1 MTKTQSI
8 NVFEIV
14 GGPYAVASSDGEL
27 VHARINTTLKNDRN
41 VSLSFRNIK
50 VLTPAF
56 LNTAI
61 GQLYGQFNE
70 QYIDSRLEI
79 VDLGEDDK
87 GLLKLVV
94 ETAKQYF
101 QDPDR
106 FNQIISEDRI

>member
-1 MTKTQSI
+1 MLSI

-14 GGPYAVASSDGEL
+14 GGPYAVSSSDGEL
-27 VHARINTTLKNDRN
+27 VHARINTTLKNDGN
-41 VSLSFRNIK
+41 VNLSFGNIK

-70 QYIDSRLEI
+70 QYIDARLEI

-87 GLLKLVV
+87 ELLKLVV

-106 FNQIISEDRI
+106 FNQIISENRI

>member
-1 MTKTQSI
+1 MLSI

-14 GGPYAVASSDGEL
+14 GGPYAVSSSDGEL
-27 VHARINTTLKNDRN
+27 VYGRINTTLKNDEN
-41 VSLSFRNIK
+41 VNLSLRNIK

-79 VDLGEDDK
+79 LYLGEDDK
-87 GLLKLVV
+87 ELLKLVV